1 MGNTVVTI
9 EHNLD
14 IVKDADYLV
23 DLGPE
28 GGEQGGY
35 VVACGPPVDVANDG
49 KQSHTAR
56 FLREYL
62 NGGAAQAPSTRE
74 RAPREKV
81 IA

>member
-1 MGNTVVTI
+1 MGNTVITI

-14 IVKDADYLV
+14 IVKDADYLI

-28 GGEQGGY
+28 GGVQGGK
-35 VVACGPPVDVANDG
+35 VVACGSPFEVAKDG

-62 NGGAAQAPSTRE
+62 NNNGAAHSA
-74 RAPREKV
+74 RAPAGEPAV
-81 IA
+81 A